1 MQRYLDMGETA
12 DRTSPI
18 GFDVKTVRLYV
29 KIALLRHRMR
39 ELAQIK
45 TRLKNE
51 PDEQL
56 SLTDPDSRCMT
67 SGGKRTGTVG
77 YNVQAVVD
85 TKHHLIVE
93 HDVTNVGSD
102 HGQLCR
108 MAVSH
113 LLMRAYCTDLVSR
126 HDWTVTLDFGRPT
139 DIRCAAAR
147 VPVSLGTTRQH
158 VGTRAGACVTTHAGC
173 HSLREWWH

>member
-1 MQRYLDMGETA
+1 MGETA

-56 SLTDPDSRCMT
+56 SLTDPDSRSMT

-102 HGQLCR
+102 RGQL
-108 MAVSH
+108 
-113 LLMRAYCTDLVSR
+113 
-126 HDWTVTLDFGRPT
+126 
-139 DIRCAAAR
+139 
-147 VPVSLGTTRQH
+147 
-158 VGTRAGACVTTHAGC
+158 
-173 HSLREWWH
+173 